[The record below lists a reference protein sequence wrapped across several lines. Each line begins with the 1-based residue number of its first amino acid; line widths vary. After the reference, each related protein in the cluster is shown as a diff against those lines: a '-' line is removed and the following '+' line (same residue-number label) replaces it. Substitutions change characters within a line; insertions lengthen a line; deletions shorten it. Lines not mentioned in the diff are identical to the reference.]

1 MCLESACKQSH
12 GDKQECHH
20 RQCAIVSC
28 NPVAGSLS
36 KKNPVAG
43 CEYLNW
49 EGTCWMQLD
58 LGIAI
63 FFYSNLGRQQAC
75 NLQGQGQG
83 HPLFWF
89 DETRSPYGPVS
100 SVHVGRQA
108 RTATGHGHL
117 QGYTDVV
124 G

>member
-1 MCLESACKQSH
+1 
-12 GDKQECHH
+12 
-20 RQCAIVSC
+20 
-28 NPVAGSLS
+28 
-36 KKNPVAG
+36 
-43 CEYLNW
+43 
-49 EGTCWMQLD
+49 MQLD

-63 FFYSNLGRQQAC
+63 FFYNNLGRQQAC

-83 HPLFWF
+83 AQGHPLFWF
-89 DETRSPYGPVS
+89 DETRSPDGSVS

-117 QGYTDVV
+117 QGYTDLV